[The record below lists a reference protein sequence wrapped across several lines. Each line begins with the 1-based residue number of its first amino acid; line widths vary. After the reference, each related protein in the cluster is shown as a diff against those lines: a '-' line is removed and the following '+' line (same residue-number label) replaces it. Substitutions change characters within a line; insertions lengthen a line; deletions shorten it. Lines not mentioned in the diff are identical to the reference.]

1 MNETGPMRPADGMD
15 QATAERIFRNAAER
29 YIASRRTRIDSFVRS
44 HFGPTGAFRVHRKAF
59 GWDLLRAPGN
69 LLLAVPHLA
78 TRIAEAGARRVRA
91 RRVANWIGSRTILLK
106 TDVEREIEWLVF
118 TELLELPIAQKGRS
132 SAHDA
137 LAEAVL
143 ALPEVRAALEEAR
156 EAIAARGRDPEFRR
170 RLDDNIGRYTG
181 SRTAAADITAAFSTV
196 GAGAVMFQQLT
207 PSALTLGPMVAALVA
222 QQAAVASFPLGAGLG
237 AVWYGAF
244 PAAPSFWLIAGVTGG
259 LTAGVA
265 GAAAFAGLITDPF
278 ERWTGLH
285 RRRLAKLID
294 ALEADLLGDREAR
307 LTGRGH
313 YIARLLDLFEGARVA
328 ARMGH

>member
-1 MNETGPMRPADGMD
+1 MNDTGPTRPGEGMD
-15 QATAERIFRNAAER
+15 QATAERIFREAAET
-29 YIASRRTRIDSFVRS
+29 YIASRRARIGSFVKS
-44 HFGPTGAFRVHRKAF
+44 HFGPTGAFRVHRKAL

-69 LLLAVPHLA
+69 LLLAVPHILI
-78 TRIAEAGARRVRA
+78 RITEAAARRFGARRSA
-91 RRVANWIGSRTILLK
+91 DWIGARSILLK

-137 LAEAVL
+137 LAAAVL
-143 ALPEVRAALEEAR
+143 SHPEVRAALDDAR
-156 EAIAARGRDPEFRR
+156 EAIAARGRDPDFRK

-181 SRTAAADITAAFSTV
+181 SRSAAADITAAFSTA

-207 PSALTLGPMVAALVA
+207 PSALTLGPMVAALLA

-244 PAAPSFWLIAGVTGG
+244 PAAPSFGLIAGVTAG
-259 LTAGVA
+259 LMAGVA
-265 GAAAFAGLITDPF
+265 GAAAFAGVITDPF

-285 RRRLAKLID
+285 HRRLAKLTD

-307 LTGRGH
+307 LTVRGH
-313 YIARLLDLFEGARVA
+313 YVARLLDLFEGARIA
-328 ARMGH
+328 ARMAR

>member
-1 MNETGPMRPADGMD
+1 MNEIGPTRPAGEID
-15 QATAERIFRNAAER
+15 QATAERIFRKAAEI
-29 YIASRRTRIDSFVRS
+29 YIESRRARIGPFVRS
-44 HFGPTGAFRVHRKAF
+44 HFGPMGAFRVHRKAL

-69 LLLAVPHLA
+69 LMLAVPHLLIRL
-78 TRIAEAGARRVRA
+78 TEAAARQVRA
-91 RRVANWIGSRTILLK
+91 RRFANWIGSRTILLK

-118 TELLELPIAQKGRS
+118 TELLELPFTQNDRS

-143 ALPEVRAALEEAR
+143 AHPEVRAALEEAR

-181 SRTAAADITAAFSTV
+181 SRGAAADITAAFSTA

-244 PAAPSFWLIAGVTGG
+244 PAAPSFGLIAGVTVA
-259 LTAGVA
+259 LMAGVA

-307 LTGRGH
+307 LTVRGH
-313 YIARLLDLFEGARVA
+313 YVARLLDLFEGARIAV
-328 ARMGH
+328 RMGR

>member
-1 MNETGPMRPADGMD
+1 MNETGPTPPCDGID
-15 QATAERIFRNAAER
+15 QETAERIFRETAER
-29 YIASRRTRIDSFVRS
+29 YIASRRARIAPFVTS
-44 HFGPTGAFRVHRKAF
+44 HFCLSGAFRVHRRAL

-78 TRIAEAGARRVRA
+78 TRMIEAGARRVGA
-91 RRVANWIGSRTILLK
+91 RRFAAWIGGRTIFLK

-118 TELLELPIAQKGRS
+118 TELLELPCVQDGRS
-132 SAHDA
+132 SARDA
-137 LAEAVL
+137 LGTEVL
-143 ALPEVRAALEEAR
+143 AHPEVRAALDGAR
-156 EAIAARGRDPEFRR
+156 EAVAARIRDPEFRR

-181 SRTAAADITAAFSTV
+181 SRTAAADITAAFSTA

-207 PSALTLGPMVAALVA
+207 PSALTLGPLVAAVVA
-222 QQAAVASFPLGAGLG
+222 QQAAVASFPLGAWLG

-244 PAAPSFWLIAGVTGG
+244 PAAPSMALIVGVTGG
-259 LTAGVA
+259 LIAGVA

-294 ALEADLLGDREAR
+294 ALEADLLGGREAR
-307 LTGRGH
+307 LAVRGH
-313 YIARLLDLFEGARVA
+313 YVARLLDLFEGARIA

>member
-1 MNETGPMRPADGMD
+1 MNETGPTPPGDGID
-15 QATAERIFRNAAER
+15 QETAERIFRETAER
-29 YIASRRTRIDSFVRS
+29 YIASRRARIAPFVTS
-44 HFGPTGAFRVHRKAF
+44 HFGLAGAFRVHRRAF

-69 LLLAVPHLA
+69 LMLAVPHLA
-78 TRIAEAGARRVRA
+78 IRIAEAGARRIGA
-91 RRVANWIGSRTILLK
+91 RRFADWIGSKTIQLK

-118 TELLELPIAQKGRS
+118 TELLELPITQKGRS

-143 ALPEVRAALEEAR
+143 THPEVRAALEEAR

-181 SRTAAADITAAFSTV
+181 SRTAASDITAAFSTA

-207 PSALTLGPMVAALVA
+207 PSALSLGPMVAALVA

-294 ALEADLLGDREAR
+294 ALEADLLGDRDAR
-307 LTGRGH
+307 LTVRGH
-313 YIARLLDLFEGARVA
+313 YVARLLDLFEGARIA
-328 ARMGH
+328 ARMGR

>member
-29 YIASRRTRIDSFVRS
+29 YIASRRARIEAFVRS
-44 HFGPTGAFRVHRKAF
+44 HFGPMGAFRVHRKAL
-59 GWDLLRAPGN
+59 GWDFLRAPGN
-69 LLLAVPHLA
+69 LMLAVPHLA
-78 TRIAEAGARRVRA
+78 IRIAEAGARRIGA
-91 RRVANWIGSRTILLK
+91 RRFADWIGSKTILLK

-118 TELLELPIAQKGRS
+118 TELLELPIAQMGRS
-132 SAHDA
+132 SVHDA

-143 ALPEVRAALEEAR
+143 AHPEVRAALEDAR
-156 EAIAARGRDPEFRR
+156 QAIAARGRDPEFRR

-181 SRTAAADITAAFSTV
+181 SRTAASDITAAFSTA

-207 PSALTLGPMVAALVA
+207 PSALTLGPLVAALLA

-244 PAAPSFWLIAGVTGG
+244 PTAPSFWLIAGVTGG
-259 LTAGVA
+259 LTAAVA

-307 LTGRGH
+307 LTVRGH
-313 YIARLLDLFEGARVA
+313 YVARLLDLFEGARIA
-328 ARMGH
+328 ARMGR